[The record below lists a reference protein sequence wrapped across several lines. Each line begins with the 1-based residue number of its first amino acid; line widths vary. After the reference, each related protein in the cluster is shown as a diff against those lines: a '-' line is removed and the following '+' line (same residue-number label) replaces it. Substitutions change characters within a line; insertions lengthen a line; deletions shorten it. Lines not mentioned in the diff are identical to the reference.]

1 MKKIF
6 SSGRKSLLVIAF
18 TVFFCSSGVVFN
30 SCTKLDEEVYS
41 SITAESFFNTR
52 DEVIANYIR
61 PFAHIVGSYQYR
73 IWHLNTLTT
82 DETSMP
88 YKDGTPPADGGDQIV
103 GFHWHTWTID
113 DSEIKNT
120 FDALYRGVGYT
131 NATLENMEKV
141 DFEKLNVGL
150 NKESVLAELRV
161 YRAWYYFMIMD
172 MFGNVPIVEKV
183 GDPLYP
189 ASSQRKDVFAWVE
202 KEILDNVDK
211 LADKGD
217 PNTYG
222 HMIKPA
228 AWALLAKLYLNAGIY
243 TGTLTAGGLQP
254 GTPRWD
260 DCVKYCDKV
269 LSYTTG
275 GGYQLDANW
284 NDPFKIKNE
293 LSKENIFVVVYD
305 TTYAQEMRWNYKN
318 LHAEHAKT
326 YNLGFTPTNRAMTHN
341 NFYKLFGATDKRK
354 QQWLVG
360 PQFAADGVT
369 PLKCL
374 TGAQRGQ
381 PLVLDPY
388 FVNAPGDTATMLT
401 AKEFHGARNV
411 KYEIQKGGKI
421 SQMSND
427 APVFRL
433 ADVYLM
439 KAEALMRK
447 NGGAATT
454 EAVDLVNTMRARDFS
469 STDPV
474 AKYTTGTLTL
484 DELLNERA
492 REFAWEGW
500 RRNDLIRFGKFTSG
514 TWWDK
519 KPSAPFRTVFP
530 IPAASISINP
540 NMTQNPG
547 Y

>member
-6 SSGRKSLLVIAF
+6 SNKRNRCLIMAS
-18 TVFFCSSGVVFN
+18 VFIGCLCSSL
-30 SCTKLDEEVYS
+30 SCTKLDETVYS
-41 SITAESFFNTR
+41 SITAGSFFKTR
-52 DEVIANYIR
+52 EEVIANYIR
-61 PFAHIVGSYQYR
+61 PFSHIVGSYEYR

-103 GFHWHTWTID
+103 GLHWHTWTKD

-131 NATLENMEKV
+131 NATIENMEGV
-141 DFEKLNVGL
+141 DFDKLRVGL
-150 NKESVLAELRV
+150 DKQSVLAELKI

-183 GDPLYP
+183 GEPLYP
-189 ASSQRKDVFAWVE
+189 PTSERKDVFAYVE
-202 KEILDNVDK
+202 KQILDNMDK
-211 LADKGD
+211 LADKGT

-222 HMIKPA
+222 HITKAA
-228 AWALLAKLYLNAGIY
+228 AWALLAKLYLNAEIY
-243 TGTLTAGGLQP
+243 TGKLTANGLQP
-254 GTPRWD
+254 GTARWD
-260 DCVKYCDKV
+260 DCIKYCDKV
-269 LSYTTG
+269 LNYTGG

-305 TTYAQEMRWNYKN
+305 TTYATEMRWNYKN
-318 LHAEHAKT
+318 LHPEHQKT
-326 YNLGFTPTNRAMTHN
+326 YGFGFAPVNRAMTHN
-341 NFYKLFGATDKRK
+341 NFYKLFGNTDKRQ

-374 TGAQRGQ
+374 TGAQKGK
-381 PLVLDPY
+381 PLVLDPL

-401 AKEFHGARNV
+401 AKEFHGARNI
-411 KYEIQKGGKI
+411 KYELQKGSKI

-433 ADVYLM
+433 ADIYLM

-447 NGGAATT
+447 NGGAANT
-454 EAVDLVNTMRARDFS
+454 EAVNMVNTMRARCFS
-469 STDPV
+469 TTDPL
-474 AKYTTGTLTL
+474 AKYTTSTLTL
-484 DELLNERA
+484 NELLNERA
-492 REFAWEGW
+492 REVAWEGW
-500 RRNDLIRFGKFTSG
+500 RRNDLIRFNKFTSG

-519 KPSAPFRTVFP
+519 KPSEAWRIVFP
-530 IPAASISINP
+530 IPSVSISINP
-540 NMTQNPG
+540 NLKQNPG

>member
-6 SSGRKSLLVIAF
+6 YTGRKAVTGLLVLCC
-18 TVFFCSSGVVFN
+18 CSYAMLFH
-30 SCTKLDEEVYS
+30 SCTKLDETVYS
-41 SITAESFFNTR
+41 SITAESFFRTKE
-52 DEVIANYIR
+52 EVIANYIR

-103 GFHWHTWTID
+103 GFHWHTWTKD
-113 DSEIKNT
+113 DAEIKNT

-131 NATLENMEKV
+131 NATIQNMEAI

-150 NKESVLAELRV
+150 SKESVLAELKV
-161 YRAWYYFMIMD
+161 YRAWYYLMIMD

-183 GDPLYP
+183 GEPLYP
-189 ASSQRKDVFAWVE
+189 ASSERKDVFAYVE
-202 KEILDNVDK
+202 KEILENVDK
-211 LADKGD
+211 LADKGS

-222 HMIKPA
+222 HITKPG
-228 AWALLAKLYLNAGIY
+228 AWALLAKLYLNAEIY
-243 TGTLTAGGLQP
+243 TGKLTPNGLQP
-254 GTPRWD
+254 GVSRWD
-260 DCVKYCDKV
+260 DCIKYCDK
-269 LSYTTG
+269 LLNYTVG

-293 LSKENIFVVVYD
+293 ASKENIFVVIYD
-305 TTYAQEMRWNYKN
+305 TTYATEMRWNYKN
-318 LHAEHAKT
+318 LHAEHQKT
-326 YNLGFTPTNRAMTHN
+326 YNLGFAPVNRAMTHN
-341 NFYKLFGATDKRK
+341 DFYKLFGATDKRQ

-360 PQFAADGVT
+360 PQFAADGIT

-374 TGAQRGQ
+374 SGAQRGK
-381 PLVLDPY
+381 PLVLDPL
-388 FVNAPGDTATMLT
+388 FVNGPGDTATMLT
-401 AKEFHGARNV
+401 AKEYHGARNV
-411 KYEIQKGGKI
+411 KYEIQKGGRI

-427 APVFRL
+427 VPVFRL
-433 ADVYLM
+433 ADIYIT

-447 NGGAATT
+447 NGGMANA
-454 EAVDLVNTMRARDFS
+454 EAVNLVNTMRARCFS
-469 STDPV
+469 PGDP
-474 AKYTTGTLTL
+474 AATYTLADLTL

-492 REFAWEGW
+492 REFVWEGW

-519 KPSAPFRTVFP
+519 KPSAPYRIVFP
-530 IPAASISINP
+530 IPAASLSINP

>member
-1 MKKIF
+1 M
-6 SSGRKSLLVIAF
+6 IALIAACL
-18 TVFFCSSGVVFN
+18 TTSVFFN
-30 SCTKLDEEVYS
+30 SCTKLDETVYS
-41 SITAESFFNTR
+41 SITAESFFKTKE
-52 DEVIANYIR
+52 EVIANYIR

-103 GFHWHTWTID
+103 GFHWHTWTKD
-113 DSEIKNT
+113 DGEVKNT

-131 NATLENMEKV
+131 NASIQNMEGI
-141 DFEKLNVGL
+141 DFDKLNVGL
-150 NKESVLAELRV
+150 NKESVLAELKV
-161 YRAWYYFMIMD
+161 YRAWYYLMIMD
-172 MFGNVPIVEKV
+172 MYGNVPIVERV
-183 GDPLYP
+183 GNPLYP
-189 ASSQRKDVFAWVE
+189 KTSARKEVFEYVE
-202 KEILDNVDK
+202 KQILDNVDK
-211 LADKGD
+211 LADKGA

-222 HMIKPA
+222 HITKPA
-228 AWALLAKLYLNAGIY
+228 AWALLAKLYLNAEIY
-243 TGTLTAGGLQP
+243 TGTLTENGLQP
-254 GTPRWD
+254 GQSRWD
-260 DCVKYCDKV
+260 DCIKYCDKL
-269 LSYTTG
+269 LSYTGG
-275 GGYQLDANW
+275 GGYQLDNNW

-293 LSKENIFVVVYD
+293 LSNENIFVVVYD
-305 TTYAQEMRWNYKN
+305 TTYATEMRWNYKN
-318 LHAEHAKT
+318 LHGEHKKT
-326 YNLGFTPTNRAMTHN
+326 YGFGFTPVNRAMTHN
-341 NFYKLFGATDKRK
+341 DYYQLYGPTDRRK

-360 PQFAADGVT
+360 PQFEADGVT

-381 PLVLDPY
+381 PLVLDPF

-411 KYEIQKGGKI
+411 KYEIRKGGNI

-427 APVFRL
+427 VPVFRL
-433 ADVYLM
+433 ADIYLT

-447 NGGAATT
+447 NGGTAST
-454 EAVDLVNTMRARDFS
+454 EAVNLVNEARARCFDAS
-469 STDPV
+469 DP
-474 AKYTTGTLTL
+474 AATYTTTSLTL

-492 REFAWEGW
+492 REFSWEGW

-519 KPSAPFRTVFP
+519 KPSAPYRIVFP
-530 IPAASISINP
+530 IPAASISLNP
-540 NMTQNPG
+540 GLIQNPG